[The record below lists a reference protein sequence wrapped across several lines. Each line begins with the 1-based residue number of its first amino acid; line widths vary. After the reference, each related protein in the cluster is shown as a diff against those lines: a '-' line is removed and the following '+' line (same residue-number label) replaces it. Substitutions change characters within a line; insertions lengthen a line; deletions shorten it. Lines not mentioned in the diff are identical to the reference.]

1 VTLTVAIGQN
11 SSPRTSTDGS
21 GEQCNQIGRIYSFW
35 ANLLLSG
42 KLLLLSKFTP
52 FGQIYS
58 FWANLLLLG
67 KFTPCGR
74 LFTLG
79 ICLKI
84 EEVGPISGLLFPP
97 Y

>member
-35 ANLLLSG
+35 ANLLLLG
-42 KLLLLSKFTP
+42 KFTPFWQITPFEQIYSFWANLLLLGKFTP

-58 FWANLLLLG
+58 FWANLLLVG
-67 KFTPCGR
+67 D
-74 LFTLG
+74 
-79 ICLKI
+79 CLLW
-84 EEVGPISGLLFPP
+84 EYV
-97 Y
+97 